1 MGDAADLKFLHSL
14 LKIRTGTS
22 RRKAA
27 QSCCGGFMSVQ
38 EPVKPCEERNAA
50 IAVWLLY
57 LAGYLT
63 LVTFFVGLGVAYLK
77 RVQCGG
83 SPYASHMTSAIYT
96 FWITASVG
104 LIGFYLSFF
113 DIGIPILVAVAAWL
127 LYRCLRGLVSALN
140 GEPIE
145 DPTGWL

>member
-1 MGDAADLKFLHSL
+1 
-14 LKIRTGTS
+14 
-22 RRKAA
+22 
-27 QSCCGGFMSVQ
+27 MSVQ
-38 EPVKPCEERNAA
+38 EPVKPCEERNYA

-57 LAGYLT
+57 LAGYFT
-63 LVTFFVGLGVAYLK
+63 LVTFFVGLAIAYLK

-104 LIGFYLSFF
+104 LIAFYLSFF
-113 DIGIPILVAVAAWL
+113 SIGIPL
-127 LYRCLRGLVSALN
+127 LLMVVIWQLFRSLRGLVRALN
-140 GEPIE
+140 GQPIE

>member
-1 MGDAADLKFLHSL
+1 
-14 LKIRTGTS
+14 
-22 RRKAA
+22 
-27 QSCCGGFMSVQ
+27 MSVQ
-38 EPVKPCEERNAA
+38 APVKPCAERNAA
-50 IAVWLLY
+50 IAVWVLY
-57 LAGYLT
+57 LAGFLT

-83 SPYASHMTSAIYT
+83 SPYASHMTSAIRT

-113 DIGIPILVAVAAWL
+113 AIGIPILVVLGAWV
-127 LYRCLRGLVSALN
+127 LYRCLRGLASALN

>member
-1 MGDAADLKFLHSL
+1 
-14 LKIRTGTS
+14 
-22 RRKAA
+22 
-27 QSCCGGFMSVQ
+27 MSVRD
-38 EPVKPCEERNAA
+38 PVKPCEERNAA

-57 LAGYLT
+57 LAGYFT
-63 LVTFFVGLGVAYLK
+63 LVTFFVGIAIAYLK
-77 RVQCGG
+77 RIQCRG
-83 SPYASHMTSAIYT
+83 SPYASHITSAIRT

-113 DIGIPILVAVAAWL
+113 SIGIPIVVAVAAWF
-127 LYRCLRGLVSALN
+127 LYRCLRGLVRALN

>member
-1 MGDAADLKFLHSL
+1 MMS
-14 LKIRTGTS
+14 
-22 RRKAA
+22 A
-27 QSCCGGFMSVQ
+27 Q
-38 EPVKPCEERNAA
+38 EKVKPCEERNAA

-57 LAGYLT
+57 LVGSVT
-63 LVTFFVGLGVAYLK
+63 LVTFFLGLGIAYLK

-96 FWITASVG
+96 FWITLSVG

-113 DIGIPILVAVAAWL
+113 DIGIPILVALAAWL